1 MPSTPSRSVIV
12 VTGASAGIG
21 RAAAVALAPDAEI
34 VLVGRDRGR
43 LDDALAEVRAA
54 GGHDAAAY
62 RSDFAALSDVRD
74 LAAVLHHTYERI
86 DVLANNAGLISGKGI
101 ETVDGYELTLQVNH
115 LAGFLL
121 ANLLRDR
128 LTGGRIITTSSAV
141 HAGGRIDP
149 AHFTLAPKYRK
160 WRSYAESKQA
170 NILFTREA
178 ARRWGPEV
186 LTAAF
191 HPGAVR
197 SRFGEETGLFRL
209 AKRMPG
215 FISPEAGART
225 LVWLATAAPGDF
237 TSGGY
242 YVRGKRHS
250 PSSAASDDKVAHAL
264 WDASARATGIPL
276 QDNSR

>member
-1 MPSTPSRSVIV
+1 MPSTPSRPVIV
-12 VTGASAGIG
+12 ITGASAGIG
-21 RAAAVALAPDAEI
+21 RAAAVELAPRAEI
-34 VLVGRDRGR
+34 VLVGRDRER
-43 LDDALAEVRAA
+43 LDEALAAVVAA

-62 RSDFAALSDVRD
+62 RCDFAELAAVRD
-74 LAAVLHHTYERI
+74 LAAVLHATYERV
-86 DVLANNAGLISGKGI
+86 DVLASNAGVLVGKATP
-101 ETVDGYELTLQVNH
+101 TVDGFELTVQVNH

-128 LTGGRIITTSSAV
+128 LTGGRVITTTSAAHV
-141 HAGGRIDP
+141 GGRIDP
-149 AHFTLAPKYRK
+149 AALGVPAKYRRWK
-160 WRSYAESKQA
+160 AYADSKQA

-197 SRFGEETGLFRL
+197 SRFGDDNGLFRL
-209 AKRMPG
+209 AKRLPG
-215 FISPEAGART
+215 FASPETGAKT

-250 PSSAASDDKVAHAL
+250 TSAAASDDEVAHEL
-264 WDASARATGIPL
+264 WEAGAKATGL
-276 QDNSR
+276 R